1 MYVYIYIYM
10 TSAINPPAY
19 KLRGLPVSV
28 WFRFCTPETQKHAF
42 LKNTAIR
49 EAPGRFREGKREGR
63 NRETQI
69 WLKHRNPGRA
79 GKVPGRETGRQKHGR
94 IDNAKHR
101 SPGRAGKVPGRFREA
116 NREAKHSFVFMF
128 LHVSGPMRSQTCLH

>member
-1 MYVYIYIYM
+1 M

-79 GKVPGRETGRQKHGR
+79 GKVPGR
-94 IDNAKHR
+94 
-101 SPGRAGKVPGRFREA
+101 FREA

-128 LHVSGPMRSQTCLH
+128 LHVSGPMRSQKCLH